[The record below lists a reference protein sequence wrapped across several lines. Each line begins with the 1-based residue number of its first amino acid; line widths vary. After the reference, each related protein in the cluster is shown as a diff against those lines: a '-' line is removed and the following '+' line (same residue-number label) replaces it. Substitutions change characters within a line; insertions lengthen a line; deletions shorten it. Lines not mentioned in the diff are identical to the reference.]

1 MATKTTNYNLTKPAY
16 DEDADIAVINAN
28 MDIIDAKMKEI
39 ENAGGSGG
47 GGGASAWSDIT
58 GKPFESIGSGLSVNA
73 GVLSAT
79 GGGSGGGGINY
90 STEEQVIGTWIDEK
104 PLYKKTYI
112 IEVGTIDH
120 VRQDLDAN
128 MNIINVYGIAKSTS
142 DNTDASP
149 INMVENTSNVYI
161 KTRCYSQQIHILV
174 GNGLNNRTYYVTVEY
189 TKTTD

>member
-174 GNGLNNRTYYVTVEY
+174 GSGLNNRTYYVTVEY